1 MQKKHLGTLYI
12 PPLKSQSP
20 ENNLNQQQQQLL
32 TQETPPWMAK
42 RTVDKDVPEWV
53 YRAETNSYS
62 PPQFNSNNAFSLNNN
77 VNTKNTNNNVNSQNN
92 NNGNTSNRPK
102 VRVRYIIAL

>member
-20 ENNLNQQQQQLL
+20 DNNLNQQQQQLL

-42 RTVDKDVPEWV
+42 RTADKEVPEWV
-53 YRAETNSYS
+53 YRAETNTYS
-62 PPQFNSNNAFSLNNN
+62 PPQFNNAFSLNNN
-77 VNTKNTNNNVNSQNN
+77 VNTQSTNNNVNSQIN

-102 VRVRYIIAL
+102 VRI